1 VKLGFTKM
9 HGLGNDF
16 IVVDGLD
23 DPVELEWEQVR
34 RLANRRLGIG
44 CDQLLIVTR
53 SNGSD
58 TDFAYRIYNADGGEV
73 EQCGNGARCVALF
86 LKARG
91 LVSSDN
97 LRIDTAA
104 GVLEMNWESD
114 EGIRVNMG
122 EPVFEPAR
130 IPFQAERQAPIYDLD
145 VNQRN
150 QKIGVVSIGNPH
162 AVLRVDDV
170 ASAPVD
176 TLGPAIEWHPR
187 FPNRVNVGFMQVDN
201 PSCIRL
207 RVYERGTGE
216 TLACGSGACAA
227 VAVGHEQG
235 LLDSRVSVRL
245 RGGELVISWQGK
257 GNPIWM
263 TGPAERVY
271 EGEIEL

>member
-1 VKLGFTKM
+1 
-9 HGLGNDF
+9 
-16 IVVDGLD
+16 
-23 DPVELEWEQVR
+23 
-34 RLANRRLGIG
+34 
-44 CDQLLIVTR
+44 
-53 SNGSD
+53 
-58 TDFAYRIYNADGGEV
+58 
-73 EQCGNGARCVALF
+73 
-86 LKARG
+86 
-91 LVSSDN
+91 

>member
-1 VKLGFTKM
+1 MKLRFCKM

-16 IVVDGLD
+16 VVVNGLD
-23 DPVELEWEQVR
+23 DPMELEWEQIR
-34 RLANRRLGIG
+34 RLADRRLGVG

-58 TDFAYRIYNADGGEV
+58 ADFAYRIYNADGGEV

-86 LKARG
+86 LRDRG
-91 LVSSDN
+91 LVDGGTIS
-97 LRIDTAA
+97 IDTAA
-104 GVLEMNWESD
+104 GILEMGWED
-114 EGIRVNMG
+114 DGRIRVNMG

-130 IPFQAERQAPIYDLD
+130 IPFQTDRRAVDYELE
-145 VNQRN
+145 VNQRI

-162 AVLRVDDV
+162 AVLRVDDI

-176 TLGPAIEWHPR
+176 TLGSAIEWHPR
-187 FPNRVNVGFMQVDN
+187 FPNRVNVGFMQVDS
-201 PSCIRL
+201 PSSIRL

-235 LLDSRVSVRL
+235 LLDSRVAVRL
-245 RGGELVISWQGK
+245 PGGELVISWLGK

-263 TGPAERVY
+263 TGPAVRVY

>member
-1 VKLGFTKM
+1 MKLSFSKM

-16 IVVDGLD
+16 VVVNGIEN
-23 DPVELEWEQVR
+23 PVELEWEQIR
-34 RLANRRLGIG
+34 RLADRRLGVG

-58 TDFAYRIYNADGGEV
+58 ADFSYRIYNADGGEV

-86 LKARG
+86 LRDLG
-91 LVSSDN
+91 LVDDESIS
-97 LRIDTAA
+97 IDTVA
-104 GVLEMNWESD
+104 GILEMGWESD
-114 EGIRVNMG
+114 GRIRVNMG

-130 IPFQAERQAPIYDLD
+130 IPFQADRQAADYELD
-145 VNQRN
+145 VNQRI

-176 TLGPAIEWHPR
+176 TLGAAIEWHPR
-187 FPNRVNVGFMQVDN
+187 FLNRVNVGFMQVDS
-201 PSCIRL
+201 PSSIRL

-227 VAVGHEQG
+227 VAIGHEQG
-235 LLDSRVSVRL
+235 LLDSRVAVRL
-245 RGGELVISWQGK
+245 PGGELVISWQGK

-263 TGPAERVY
+263 TGPAARVY

>member
-1 VKLGFTKM
+1 MKLGFSKM

-16 IVVDGLD
+16 VVVNALD
-23 DPVELEWEQVR
+23 DPVELEWEQIR
-34 RLANRRLGIG
+34 RLADRRLGVG
-44 CDQLLIVTR
+44 CDQLLVVKR

-58 TDFAYRIYNADGGEV
+58 ADFSYRIYNADGGEV

-86 LKARG
+86 LRDLG
-91 LVSSDN
+91 LVGDGTIS
-97 LRIDTAA
+97 IDTVA
-104 GVLEMNWESD
+104 GVLEMGWEGD
-114 EGIRVNMG
+114 GRIRVNMG

-130 IPFQAERQAPIYDLD
+130 IPFQADGQAVGYELD
-145 VNQRN
+145 VNQRI
-150 QKIGVVSIGNPH
+150 QHIGVVSIGNPH

-170 ASAPVD
+170 ASAPVK

-187 FPNRVNVGFMQVDN
+187 FPNRVNVGFMQVDD
-201 PSCIRL
+201 PSSIRL

-227 VAVGHEQG
+227 VAIGHEQG
-235 LLDSRVSVRL
+235 LLDSRVTVRL
-245 RGGELVISWQGK
+245 PGGELVISWQGK